1 MTDREKRSLQ
11 VLAGAVVVA
20 GAIWI
25 FTGPSNPTKVVAAV
39 DTVEHAE
46 KRLELVRQAAATV
59 QGKEQTL
66 GQLTDELGRR
76 EKGLI
81 IADTAPQAQA
91 QLVQIIKRVA
101 KNEGLDIRQVDLGR
115 PALFAEAYGEVA
127 VAVTVDAHIEQLVNL
142 MADLTAEPE
151 IVATSDMRVS
161 NTNPKLKTMAVRLT
175 VSGIIPKKLV
185 PEKKGMLAF

>member
-59 QGKEQTL
+59 QGKEQAL

-115 PALFAEAYGEVA
+115 PALFAASYGEVA

>member
-11 VLAGAVVVA
+11 LLAGAVVVA

>member
-185 PEKKGMLAF
+185 PEKRGMLAF

>member
-66 GQLTDELGRR
+66 RQLTDELGRR

-81 IADTAPQAQA
+81 VADTAPQAQA